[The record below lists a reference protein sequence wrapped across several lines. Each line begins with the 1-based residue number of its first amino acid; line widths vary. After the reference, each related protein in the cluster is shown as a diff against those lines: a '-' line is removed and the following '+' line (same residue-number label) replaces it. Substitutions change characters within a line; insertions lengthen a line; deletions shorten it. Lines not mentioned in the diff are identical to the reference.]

1 MRQFVKVYNAKMKNI
16 FVELVVSKNYMI
28 RFNYGV
34 LFARFIF
41 LQIQNINK

>member
-16 FVELVVSKNYMI
+16 VELVVSKNYMI
-28 RFNYGV
+28 MFNYGV